1 MALYAFDRTW
11 NHEHTGAD
19 YNENSNVVRFAKAY
33 RDAKAVYQKDGD
45 RTHIVEDDDTG

>member
-1 MALYAFDRTW
+1 
-11 NHEHTGAD
+11 
-19 YNENSNVVRFAKAY
+19 VRFAKAY